1 MTKLFAKGV
10 LIEKADHLVVDIV
23 WSSDTV
29 KIDRPVTSSI
39 CFKKSHKSLAE
50 RFIRMV
56 NANKHYMN
64 PPKLMTDNS
73 GETYVSA
80 FHPVLGRTANADL
93 KRLGY

>member
-1 MTKLFAKGV
+1 MKKLFAMFV
-10 LIEKADHLVVDIV
+10 LKETTNNWTVDVV

-29 KIDRPVTSSI
+29 KIDRPVSDSI

-56 NANKHYMN
+56 NANKHYMK